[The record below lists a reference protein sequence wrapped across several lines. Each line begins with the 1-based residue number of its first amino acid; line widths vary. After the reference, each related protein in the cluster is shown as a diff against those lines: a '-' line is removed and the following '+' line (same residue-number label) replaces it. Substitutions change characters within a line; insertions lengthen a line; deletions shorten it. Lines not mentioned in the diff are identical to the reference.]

1 MNFKQ
6 KLQAGKFALT
16 MEMEPPFGTDC
27 SNFKEKALKL
37 KGNVDAIVVTDQ
49 QSAMLK
55 ANFMVACYLLK
66 QWDLDPV
73 LQVACCDRNRIA
85 LQSDIISASIG
96 DHLKAKAVFD
106 LDSVQL
112 LQVANNLNNGIAMN
126 EKEMD
131 PCDEKIMA
139 TLFAANTLLG
149 KDEYCKNY
157 LKAKRDGRLEC
168 VSS

>member
-6 KLQAGKFALT
+6 KVQEGKFVLT

-27 SNFKEKALKL
+27 
-37 KGNVDAIVVTDQ
+37 
-49 QSAMLK
+49 
-55 ANFMVACYLLK
+55 ANF
-66 QWDLDPV
+66 WDLDPV

-85 LQSDIISASIG
+85 LLSDIISASIG
-96 DHLKAKAVFD
+96 DYLKAKSVFD

-139 TLFAANTLLG
+139 TIFAANTLLG
-149 KDEYCKNY
+149 KDHYCKNY